1 MHDAVHAQS
10 PLTERLY
17 PPAISLRE
25 IWPYALLAVA
35 LLVQL
40 YFVGADQGA
49 TSLVP
54 GSLIHELPNPPI
66 QPNVPGGGWPRT
78 ASVTTDMP

>member
-25 IWPYALLAVA
+25 IGPYALLAVA

-40 YFVGADQGA
+40 YFVGADEGA

-54 GSLIHELPNPPI
+54 GKLVHEFVHDGRHLLASPVTEPGA
-66 QPNVPGGGWPRT
+66 QPCCAP
-78 ASVTTDMP
+78 S

>member
-1 MHDAVHAQS
+1 MQDAVHAPS

-35 LLVQL
+35 LVVQL
-40 YFVGADQGA
+40 YFVGADEGA
-49 TSLVP
+49 TSLFP
-54 GSLIHELPNPPI
+54 CH
-66 QPNVPGGGWPRT
+66 
-78 ASVTTDMP
+78 

>member
-1 MHDAVHAQS
+1 MQDAITAPS
-10 PLTERLY
+10 ALTERLY
-17 PPAISLRE
+17 PPAISLRV

-40 YFVGADQGA
+40 YFVGADEGA

-54 GSLIHELPNPPI
+54 GKFVHEFVHDGRHLLGFPCH
-66 QPNVPGGGWPRT
+66 
-78 ASVTTDMP
+78 

>member
-1 MHDAVHAQS
+1 MPEAVHAPSQ
-10 PLTERLY
+10 LTERLY

-35 LLVQL
+35 LVVQL
-40 YFVGADQGA
+40 YFVGADEGA

-54 GSLIHELPNPPI
+54 GHVRARVRARRPPPARLPLPLSR
-66 QPNVPGGGWPRT
+66 G
-78 ASVTTDMP
+78 

>member
-1 MHDAVHAQS
+1 MQDAITAPS
-10 PLTERLY
+10 ALTERLY

-40 YFVGADQGA
+40 
-49 TSLVP
+49 
-54 GSLIHELPNPPI
+54 
-66 QPNVPGGGWPRT
+66 
-78 ASVTTDMP
+78 

>member
-1 MHDAVHAQS
+1 MHDAIPAQS

-40 YFVGADQGA
+40 YFVGADEGA

-54 GSLIHELPNPPI
+54 RPSGPARGHDGRHLLGFPCH
-66 QPNVPGGGWPRT
+66 
-78 ASVTTDMP
+78 